1 MTHLTL
7 VLHYHRNHSINFH
20 CKSIDRVLCEQSS
33 LISNVLM
40 QENKGISFNIM
51 TSFLFRT
58 FYTFL
63 FYPKNEFG
71 QHFFLILQ
79 LKLTVSLQFCVENK
93 QILIC
98 YINGLPWKI
107 YFVLFIIIVN
117 INKGVKTKKIFP
129 QRFFYENLFQL

>member
-1 MTHLTL
+1 
-7 VLHYHRNHSINFH
+7 
-20 CKSIDRVLCEQSS
+20 
-33 LISNVLM
+33 M

-51 TSFLFRT
+51 ASFLFCT

-71 QHFFLILQ
+71 QYFFLIVQ

-93 QILIC
+93 QRLLR
-98 YINGLPWKI
+98 YIFGLPWKI

-117 INKGVKTKKIFP
+117 INKGVKTKKLFP
-129 QRFFYENLFQL
+129 